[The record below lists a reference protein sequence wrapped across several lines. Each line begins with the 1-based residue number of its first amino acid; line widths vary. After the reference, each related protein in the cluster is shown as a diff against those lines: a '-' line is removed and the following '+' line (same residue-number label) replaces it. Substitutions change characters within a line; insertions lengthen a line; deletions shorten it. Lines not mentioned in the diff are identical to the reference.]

1 MSTNNYVKNSE
12 AKLNKKLNNS
22 ITKTDIEYIKKR
34 LDEIYDI
41 VSNKKNKNTSTG
53 STNLLG
59 EIFRT
64 QPQPQSQP
72 ANSSKQNNLKKNNSK
87 QNNSKQNKSAET
99 SNKPVETTG
108 IFGGIF

>member
-53 STNLLG
+53 TTNLLG
-59 EIFRT
+59 GIFGT
-64 QPQPQSQP
+64 QPESQP
-72 ANSSKQNNLKKNNSK
+72 VNNPKQNNPK
-87 QNNSKQNKSAET
+87 QNNSKQNKSSET
-99 SNKPVETTG
+99 SNKPVATTG
-108 IFGGIF
+108 IFSGIF

>member
-59 EIFRT
+59 GIFGK
-64 QPQPQSQP
+64 QPESQP